1 MMPRIQ
7 TTSLIAVLALSSL
20 AVAGCHHDEKA
31 IATRKPIPVKTRT
44 VEPTTG
50 APLARFSGSLEP
62 AVKVDM
68 AFRVG
73 GYVESLGEIT
83 TEDGK
88 RRAIDKGDFVK
99 KGTVLGRIRAA
110 DYTQKVATARA
121 TVGEARSEQKLADA
135 DLERAKKLFDGK
147 AISKSE
153 LDVRV
158 ARAEQAKAN
167 VEGAI
172 ARSGEVGVALDDTV
186 LRAPMDGV
194 ILSRAIEVGSLVSPG
209 ALAVT
214 VADTRTVKA
223 MFGVP
228 QQTVEK
234 LEVGSPVQVYVG
246 GDGETKSPEKM
257 LEAKVSRIAP
267 SADAKGRVF
276 AVEASLANDAGTLR
290 SGSVV
295 SIHIPS
301 AALTTASMAVP
312 LSAIVRSPKNPRG
325 FSVFV
330 LDGQADRAPAHI
342 HDVKLGQV
350 LGNFVTVTDGLAIGQ
365 RVVTVGATLLRDGN
379 EAVVIR

>member
-1 MMPRIQ
+1 MKRIQ
-7 TTSLIAVLALSSL
+7 VVATLTLSTL
-20 AVAGCHHDEKA
+20 FLGACHHEPKA
-31 IATRKPIPVKTRT
+31 DATRKPVPVKTRI
-44 VEPTTG
+44 VEATSS

-73 GYVESLGEIT
+73 GYVEALGEVT
-83 TEDGK
+83 SDDGK

-99 KGTVLGRIRAA
+99 KGMVLARIRAA

-121 TVGEARSEQKLADA
+121 TVGEARAEQRLADA
-135 DLERAKKLFDGK
+135 DLERAKKLFEGK

-153 LDVRV
+153 LDVRI
-158 ARAEQAKAN
+158 ARAEQAKSN
-167 VEGAI
+167 VEGAL
-172 ARSGEVGVALDDTV
+172 ARSGEVGVALDDTI

-194 ILSRAIEVGSLVSPG
+194 ILTRGVEVGTLVSPG
-209 ALAVT
+209 ALAIT

-234 LEVGSPVQVYVG
+234 LEMGSPVQVYVG
-246 GDGETKSPEKM
+246 GDGETKAPEKM
-257 LEAKVSRIAP
+257 VEAKVSRIAP

-276 AVEASLANDAGTLR
+276 AIEAALPNDAGTLR
-290 SGSVV
+290 PGSVV
-295 SIHIPS
+295 SVHIPS
-301 AALTTASMAVP
+301 AALSTAATAVP
-312 LSAIVRSPKNPRG
+312 LSAIVRSAKDPRG

-330 LDGQADRAPAHI
+330 LEGEGDRATARI
-342 HDVKLGQV
+342 RDVRLGQV

>member
-7 TTSLIAVLALSSL
+7 FAVVATLALSSP
-20 AVAGCHHDEKA
+20 AVAGCHHDEKVDT
-31 IATRKPIPVKTRT
+31 TRKPIPVKTRT
-44 VEPTTG
+44 VEPTRG

-73 GYVESLGEIT
+73 GYVEALGEIT

-99 KGTVLGRIRAA
+99 KGTVLARIRAA

-135 DLERAKKLFDGK
+135 DLERAKKLYDGK

-153 LDVRV
+153 LDVRI
-158 ARAEQAKAN
+158 ARSEQAKAN

-194 ILSRAIEVGSLVSPG
+194 LLSRAIEVGSLVSPG
-209 ALAVT
+209 ALAIT

-267 SADAKGRVF
+267 SADTKGRVF
-276 AVEASLANDAGTLR
+276 AVEASLANEAGTLR